1 MTDDLAG
8 QVAVVTGGANGIGR
22 AIVELFVA
30 EGADVVVADI
40 DEDAG
45 PALVADLGDAAAFHR
60 TDVADRAAI
69 DAAVDLAVTRFGG
82 LDVMVNNAGMSG
94 VPRRFLKDTMV
105 DAQQVLAVDL
115 LAALHGSQ
123 AAAHRMIDQGHGGSI
138 VNIASLAG
146 ITPGAGL
153 IAYRAA
159 KAGLIHATRCLAL
172 ELAEH
177 GIRINAVAPAN
188 IETAINAGFDMGR
201 TIEMTQP
208 LARHGKPT
216 DAAEAVL
223 FLVGRRAEQITGT
236 VLPVDGGT
244 SVGIPVQRMREIMT
258 IRPTRDEERDG

>member
-1 MTDDLAG
+1 
-8 QVAVVTGGANGIGR
+8 
-22 AIVELFVA
+22 
-30 EGADVVVADI
+30 
-40 DEDAG
+40 
-45 PALVADLGDAAAFHR
+45 
-60 TDVADRAAI
+60 
-69 DAAVDLAVTRFGG
+69 
-82 LDVMVNNAGMSG
+82 
-94 VPRRFLKDTMV
+94 MV